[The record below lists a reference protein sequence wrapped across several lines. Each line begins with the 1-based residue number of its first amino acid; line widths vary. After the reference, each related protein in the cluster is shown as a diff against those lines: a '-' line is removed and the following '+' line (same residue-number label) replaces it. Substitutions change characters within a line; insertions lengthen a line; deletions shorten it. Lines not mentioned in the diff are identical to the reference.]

1 MDHDYSLS
9 ASAGSGGD
17 SVQTFPGLGS
27 KQDQVKISDAID
39 PISTIGFPIVFAAGQ
54 FTGSTIR
61 MELNELQKADL
72 GRK

>member
-1 MDHDYSLS
+1 MYHDHSSS
-9 ASAGSGGD
+9 AISPDEDMMLD
-17 SVQTFPGLGS
+17 SFQPFPATVG
-27 KQDQVKISDAID
+27 Q
-39 PISTIGFPIVFAAGQ
+39 PIVFSFGQ